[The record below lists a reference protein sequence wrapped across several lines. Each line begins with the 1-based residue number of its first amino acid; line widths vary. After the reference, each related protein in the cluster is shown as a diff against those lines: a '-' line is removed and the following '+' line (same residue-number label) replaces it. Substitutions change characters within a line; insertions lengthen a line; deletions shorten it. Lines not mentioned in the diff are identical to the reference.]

1 MSFHGVHHFL
11 APSKR
16 KTGQPWV
23 KQKGGFELLIAAP
36 EDYIFAKI
44 LGQRFEA
51 GNAVLNFETV
61 DYSCFCY
68 INPLNSLVKG
78 SICFFVLQNCLKFG
92 SQHYWE

>member
-23 KQKGGFELLIAAP
+23 KQKGGLELLIATT

-61 DYSCFCY
+61 DYTHAFAISTRLTVSSKAPFAFSCY
-68 INPLNSLVKG
+68 KIA
-78 SICFFVLQNCLKFG
+78 
-92 SQHYWE
+92 

>member
-1 MSFHGVHHFL
+1 M
-11 APSKR
+11 
-16 KTGQPWV
+16 
-23 KQKGGFELLIAAP
+23 KQNGGLELLIATP

-44 LGQRFEA
+44 LGQRLEA

-78 SICFFVLQNCLKFG
+78 SICFFVLQNCLNFG
-92 SQHYWE
+92 SQHYWEWKALADYYKNLKAI

>member
-1 MSFHGVHHFL
+1 MSFHAVHHFL

-16 KTGQPWV
+16 NTGKLGV
-23 KQKGGFELLIAAP
+23 KQNVGLELLIATS

-51 GNAVLNFETV
+51 GNAVSNFETV
-61 DYSCFCY
+61 DRFANKPFKNTL
-68 INPLNSLVKG
+68 IKG
-78 SICFFVLQNCLKFG
+78 SICFFVLQNCLNFG

>member
-1 MSFHGVHHFL
+1 MSFHAVHHFL

-16 KTGQPWV
+16 NTGKLGV
-23 KQKGGFELLIAAP
+23 KQNVGLELLIATP

-51 GNAVLNFETV
+51 GNAVSNFETV
-61 DYSCFCY
+61 DRFAN
-68 INPLNSLVKG
+68 NPFKNTLIKG
-78 SICFFVLQNCLKFG
+78 SICFFVLQNCLNFG

>member
-1 MSFHGVHHFL
+1 MSFHAVHHFL

-16 KTGQPWV
+16 NTGKLGV
-23 KQKGGFELLIAAP
+23 KQNVGLELLIATP

-51 GNAVLNFETV
+51 GNAVSNFETV
-61 DYSCFCY
+61 DRFANKPFKNTL
-68 INPLNSLVKG
+68 IKG
-78 SICFFVLQNCLKFG
+78 SICFFVLQNCLNFG